1 MSNARRPYMLW
12 IIGAGVLAIALIG
25 AVIVGLTRSE
35 DAGDSDPSAVVET
48 NAVEIGGTPLPEM
61 VSDDPAL
68 DGAYG
73 LPAPSARGTGFDG
86 LGVDLLADGQPTV
99 IGFFAHWCPVC
110 QGEVDELSDHLND
123 IGLPDD
129 VRIVAVSTSVRPD
142 EDNYPPSAW
151 FAREGWPSPILLDD
165 RDNSLAQTYGLPGFP
180 FWVVVDAD
188 GNVAARLSGAIGP
201 DQFDALLEVARNPVS
216 T

>member
-1 MSNARRPYMLW
+1 MSGARRPYMLW

-25 AVIVGLTRSE
+25 AVVVGLTRSD

-68 DGAYG
+68 DGAFG

-110 QGEVDELSDHLND
+110 QGEVDELSDHLSD

-129 VRIVAVSTSVRPD
+129 VRIIAVSTSVRPD

-151 FAREGWPSPILLDD
+151 FASEGWPSPILLDD

-188 GNVAARLSGAIGP
+188 GNVAGRLSGAIGP
-201 DQFDALLEVARNPVS
+201 DQFDALLDVARNPAP

>member
-25 AVIVGLTRSE
+25 AVVVGLTRSD

-68 DGAYG
+68 DGAFG

-110 QGEVDELSDHLND
+110 QGEVDELSDHLSD

-129 VRIVAVSTSVRPD
+129 VRIIAVSTSVRPD

-151 FAREGWPSPILLDD
+151 FASEGWPSPILLDD

-201 DQFDALLEVARNPVS
+201 DQFDALLDVARNPVS

>member
-1 MSNARRPYMLW
+1 MSATRRPHMLW
-12 IIGAGVLAIALIG
+12 IIGAGVLVIALIG
-25 AVIVGLTRSE
+25 AVVVGLTRSD
-35 DAGDSDPSAVVET
+35 DAGGSDPSAVVET

-68 DGAYG
+68 DGAFG

-110 QGEVDELSDHLND
+110 QGEVDELSDHLSD
-123 IGLPDD
+123 TGLPDD
-129 VRIVAVSTSVRPD
+129 VRIIAVSTSVRPD
-142 EDNYPPSAW
+142 EGNYPPSAW
-151 FAREGWPSPILLDD
+151 FAGEGWPSPILLDD

-188 GNVAARLSGAIGP
+188 GNVAARVSGAIGP
-201 DQFDALLEVARNPVS
+201 DQFDTLLDVARNPVS